1 MRVGASKRIAAV
13 RLEEKK
19 EALDFADHLASPADT
34 VYVGLVGGSDPASMS
49 VRWAQSFLRFDRRP
63 SYFSNIF
70 LFTGRGDAILEC
82 RVVGADPTRP
92 ETQGVVRDRARRY
105 QNPEAWP
112 NKALVGFTFSQ
123 IEGGASPQARLRA
136 VLDAARNEKAVRE
149 RYDLW
154 KMIAAWQPYLFEPH
168 RTPNPLVERSP
179 HPGAA
184 YVRWALG
191 MAGIEG
197 APGALD
203 EFDAPEH
210 FWAAANYWY
219 ETYEDAS
226 VGVSLTLVRDIAD
239 PAGTVTVP
247 EPSR

>member
-1 MRVGASKRIAAV
+1 MRFGGNERIAAV
-13 RLEEKK
+13 SLEKK
-19 EALDFADHLASPADT
+19 KEELDFAARLESPEDT
-34 VYVGLVGGSDPASMS
+34 VYVGLVGGTDPASIS

-63 SYFSNIF
+63 SYFSNVF
-70 LFTGRGDAILEC
+70 MFTGRGDAILEC

-92 ETQGVVRDRARRY
+92 ETQGIVRDRARRY
-105 QNPEAWP
+105 RDAEAWP
-112 NKALVGFTFSQ
+112 NKALIGFKFLAT
-123 IEGGASPQARLRA
+123 EGGLAPQARLRA
-136 VLDAARNEKAVRE
+136 VLDAARNEKAIRE

-154 KMIAAWQPYLFEPH
+154 KMIASWQPYLFEPH
-168 RTPNPLVERSP
+168 RTANPLVEKAP

-191 MAGIEG
+191 MAGVEA

-219 ETYEDAS
+219 DSYEQPS
-226 VGVSLTLVRDIAD
+226 VGVSLSLVRDIRD
-239 PAGTVTVP
+239 PSARV
-247 EPSR
+247 SLA

>member
-1 MRVGASKRIAAV
+1 MRFGGTERIEAV
-13 RLEEKK
+13 RLEKK
-19 EALDFADHLASPADT
+19 REPLDFAALITDPGNT
-34 VYVGLVGGSDPASMS
+34 VYVGLVGGSDPASMN
-49 VRWAQSFLRFDRRP
+49 VRLAQSFLRFDRRP
-63 SYFSNIF
+63 SYFSHVF
-70 LFTGRGDAILEC
+70 LFTGRGDAMLEC
-82 RVVGADPTRP
+82 RLVGADPAKP

-105 QNPEAWP
+105 RDEKAWP
-112 NKALVGFTFSQ
+112 NKALIGFTFQ
-123 IEGGASPQARLRA
+123 ETEGGRTPAERVRR
-136 VLDAARNEKAVRE
+136 VLDAAREPKAVRE

-154 KMIAAWQPYLFEPH
+154 QMIATWQPYLFEY
-168 RTPNPLVERSP
+168 PNPLVERSP

-219 ETYEDAS
+219 ESYADAS
-226 VGVSLTLVRDIAD
+226 VGVKVTLVRDIGD
-239 PAGTVTVP
+239 PAGCVTVAP
-247 EPSR
+247 N